1 MTDKKKINQ
10 SAAVDMIKKAAA
22 ARAQQA
28 QQPVQAFV
36 VANQVTTQQ
45 ALDRNIIQNASLG

>member
-1 MTDKKKINQ
+1 ML
-10 SAAVDMIKKAAA
+10 
-22 ARAQQA
+22 A

-45 ALDRNIIQNASLG
+45 ALDRNIVTNASLG